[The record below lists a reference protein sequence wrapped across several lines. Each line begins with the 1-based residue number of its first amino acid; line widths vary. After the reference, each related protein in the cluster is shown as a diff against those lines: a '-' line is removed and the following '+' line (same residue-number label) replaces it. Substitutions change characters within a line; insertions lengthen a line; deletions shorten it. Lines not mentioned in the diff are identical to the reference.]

1 MAMHWFSTLVQF
13 SLYHS
18 MWFTCVALK
27 SISKRVAQAGNT
39 LKSAENGN
47 PIEELC
53 IILAVVLELEIHM
66 FRPVKI
72 GGTMIVSVTYV
83 GIFYLINLYGFC
95 HGKCEQILAKSFI
108 SFCSFSAACTFM
120 RTWQKTK
127 NLHLSCV
134 RRENTFSVPFRFDFL
149 TASRKKIRIL
159 LGREKM
165 SLK

>member
-1 MAMHWFSTLVQF
+1 
-13 SLYHS
+13 
-18 MWFTCVALK
+18 MWFMFVGLK
-27 SISKRVAQAGNT
+27 SISKRLAQADNT
-39 LKSAENGN
+39 QKSAENGN

-53 IILAVVLELEIHM
+53 IIFAAVLELEM
-66 FRPVKI
+66 QRFRTVKI

-83 GIFYLINLYGFC
+83 GIFYLMNLYGFC

-134 RRENTFSVPFRFDFL
+134 RRENTFSVPF
-149 TASRKKIRIL
+149 
-159 LGREKM
+159 
-165 SLK
+165 